1 MRRAVSLLLLL
12 TGALAAP
19 VSSAAAFPDATF
31 GNQCQYSYDRYW
43 RPVPMIFGGTL
54 TDGAGKELAS
64 GTRLAV
70 GDTVRLQGGTV
81 SAVLPSWILPFAYD
95 SGMIALG
102 DGELPVRAWLALEA
116 TNTAEGVTAPIA
128 LTTVARTHVEVT
140 ASNQVDEERSS
151 IVVVQAPVPTQTWTA
166 TGGEVRVR
174 QAVGESLPP
183 IPVGRDGADVRVRGS
198 LFVEASLSGDLKLF
212 MDCLQGDQ
220 VAQGSSF
227 SDALPG
233 TLGVFAV
240 PGWSGAVDGVPVSGA
255 VDADVLLSQ
264 APPRAEVGEGAS
276 MSGATLRLRLTEA
289 QRTAWLGSATSVP
302 VTGAVVVHG
311 ARSAEGNQSVPVSRT
326 IAVGASGP
334 VTVSLPLA
342 ASTWTSA
349 GDDGID
355 LRSDRVISLDAAV
368 GGATRTLTLTR
379 VTAADPYPFARLLRS
394 VAPTPIVAPAPTAV
408 AVPTAAPVAPVVPA
422 PAPAGGGGG
431 GEARGG
437 IGALDEAQGRGAARF
452 GVAALHGRDRVSRD
466 GPAADGGEGAA
477 RQAGQADRH
486 ARGRHEVCDAGGS
499 HGDRPADPLAGRSR
513 AADGPSFGARQR
525 RGSAVRRRCGTA
537 NAHAEAMRRY
547 PPPATSRRRASSSS
561 SGHEK
566 HFTLAGVR

>member
-1 MRRAVSLLLLL
+1 MRRAVSLLLL

-19 VSSAAAFPDATF
+19 ASSAAAFPDATF

-95 SGMIALG
+95 SGMIGLG
-102 DGELPVRAWLALEA
+102 GGELPVRGWLALEA
-116 TNTAEGVTAPIA
+116 TNTVEGVVAPIA

-151 IVVVQAPVPTQTWTA
+151 IVVVQAPVPAQTWTA
-166 TGGEVRVR
+166 TGGEVQVR

-227 SDALPG
+227 TDTLPG

-240 PGWSGAVDGVPVSGA
+240 PGWDGVVDGTPVTGP

-276 MSGATLRLRLTEA
+276 VSGATLRLRLTEA
-289 QRTAWLGSATSVP
+289 QRTAWLGGATSFP

-311 ARSAEGNQSVPVSRT
+311 ARSDEATQSVPVSRT
-326 IAVGASGP
+326 ITVGSSGP
-334 VTVSLPLA
+334 VTVSLPLE
-342 ASTWTSA
+342 ASTWTSTGA
-349 GDDGID
+349 GGID

-368 GGATRTLTLTR
+368 GGSTRTLTLTR
-379 VTAADPYPFARLLRS
+379 LAAGDPYPFARLLRS
-394 VAPTPIVAPAPTAV
+394 VAPTPIVTPAPTAG
-408 AVPTAAPVAPVVPA
+408 AVPTAAAVVPVVPA
-422 PAPAGGGGG
+422 PGPAPAAVPKPGVASVRSTKLKVA
-431 GEARGG
+431 ARRVGVSLRCT
-437 IGALDEAQGRGAARF
+437 GATACRGTVRLRTAAKVRVGKRAKRIVTLAGAAKYSVRA
-452 GVAALHGRDRVSRD
+452 GATATVRLTLSRD
-466 GPAADGGEGAA
+466 GRTLLAAHRSVRVSVEVKPSGGT
-477 RQAGQADRH
+477 
-486 ARGRHEVCDAGGS
+486 S
-499 HGDRPADPLAGRSR
+499 
-513 AADGPSFGARQR
+513 
-525 RGSAVRRRCGTA
+525 VRR
-537 NAHAEAMRRY
+537 
-547 PPPATSRRRASSSS
+547 
-561 SGHEK
+561 
-566 HFTLAGVR
+566 TLTLKR